1 MDRSLRAGRVAT
13 FAFFGLNGFVMG
25 MWVVHIPSVEHR
37 AGIGAAALGW
47 LLLALGAGAFAG
59 MQVAGPLADRYG
71 ARTVVPLSAALCSGT
86 AVLPGLATGAGVLAV
101 ALLALGVGNGLLDAS
116 MNVHAVEVEHR
127 YRRPVMSAF
136 HATYSIGGVLASLVG
151 ARTLSWGWSPATTLA
166 CVGVLGL
173 ATAGLA
179 APALLPRQGT
189 AGSAEKGS
197 AGSTGATSSAS
208 AVGTGAGRA
217 TSDAADWDSAADRG
231 AVSQGATS
239 AGFVGHGAAS
249 AGANSDAVSPGSASP
264 GTANPAAVSPDAT
277 NSVAASAGSG
287 GPATLARTTYR
298 TPHRIWA
305 LAALALMVM
314 LSEGVANDW
323 SALHLRTVL
332 HASPATAALAYGT
345 FAAAMTTGRLLTDRV
360 AGKLG
365 AAAVLRYGAATAALG
380 MTCAALSPDAG
391 LAIAGWGVFGLGL
404 SGCVPQ
410 LFSAAGHTDR
420 ANAGANVSRVAG
432 LGYLGMLAGP
442 AVIGALTRIMPLN
455 AAFFLPIAF
464 CATAAAASPL
474 LTPHPTPTPT
484 PERTP
489 AATA

>member
-101 ALLALGVGNGLLDAS
+101 ALLALGVSNGLLDAS

-179 APALLPRQGT
+179 APALLPRPGT

-197 AGSTGATSSAS
+197 AGSAGATGSAS
-208 AVGTGAGRA
+208 AVGTGTGTGRA
-217 TSDAADWDSAADRG
+217 TSDAADGDSAADRG
-231 AVSQGATS
+231 AVSQGATN
-239 AGFVGHGAAS
+239 AGALGHDAAS
-249 AGANSDAVSPGSASP
+249 AGANSGAARPGSASP
-264 GTANPAAVSPDAT
+264 GTANPAAVTLDAA
-277 NSVAASAGSG
+277 NSLAARAGSG
-287 GPATLARTTYR
+287 GPATAARIKYR
-298 TPHRIWA
+298 TPQRIWA

-380 MTCAALSPDAG
+380 MTCAALSPNAG

-474 LTPHPTPTPT
+474 LTPHPTPTP
-484 PERTP
+484 ERTP
-489 AATA
+489 APTA